1 MLRSLVT
8 FLAAALMP
16 LASHGAPC
24 ELKVMQPQ
32 AISIAKREFEKT
44 RRKGAAAYYRWTA
57 ERHDCIW
64 FVTGH
69 TPPQSWAG
77 DARVDID
84 AQTGKATVHPVL
96 RTDPRKIPA
105 KARNAS
111 NQALELIQHFAVS
124 S

>member
-8 FLAAALMP
+8 ILAAALLP

-24 ELKVMQPQ
+24 EPKVTQPQ
-32 AISIAKREFEKT
+32 AVGIAKREFEKT
-44 RRKGAAAYYRWTA
+44 RWKGAALYYRWTA
-57 ERHDCIW
+57 ERRDCTW

-69 TPPQSWAG
+69 TPPQDWSG

-84 AQTGKATVHPVL
+84 AQTGRATVHPVL

-105 KARNAS
+105 KSR
-111 NQALELIQHFAVS
+111 
-124 S
+124 